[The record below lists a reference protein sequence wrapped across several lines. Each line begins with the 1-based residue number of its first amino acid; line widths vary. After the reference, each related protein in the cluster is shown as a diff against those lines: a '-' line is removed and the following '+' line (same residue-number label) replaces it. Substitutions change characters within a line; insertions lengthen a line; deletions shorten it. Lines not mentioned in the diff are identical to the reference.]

1 MALNIVKR
9 YLTKNRCY
17 QSGVTSQKIGIQI
30 HTIGTGQ
37 DNAEAIAEYW
47 DQSSVDTCV
56 HYCVDAE
63 VPGLVLQFLPES
75 YRSWADAGYGN
86 NNLITI
92 EICESDAIVYTN
104 GALYDVTNFTKF
116 KQDILRGY
124 WTTVELCAHI
134 CREYGWNPQAKLPS
148 GLYLISSHDEGRR
161 AGLSSGH
168 VDPTHVWDRFG
179 LTMNGFRADVAFAMG
194 NDGELTIGMKVRLT
208 QGITFRTGV
217 STESEQAGYVKYT
230 ELPKL
235 PSPPRPPLRSFTSS
249 PSSVTSQRNSPES
262 ASNTTV
268 PQGTSTITSSPSL
281 PNDRPPVPLSPFPA
295 NMWRRYLRGSRVH
308 MLRLPLRMIC
318 PPRPPSPPSGPPF
331 GIYLAR

>member
-86 NNLITI
+86 NKLITI

-179 LTMNGFRADVAFAMG
+179 LTMDGFRTDVAFAMG

-230 ELPKL
+230 ELPKSVQKKCKRLSGNKAKLKKGNVVKIKGLEISWNGDIWIEVKNGWL
-235 PSPPRPPLRSFTSS
+235 P
-249 PSSVTSQRNSPES
+249 V
-262 ASNTTV
+262 V
-268 PQGTSTITSSPSL
+268 VKGK
-281 PNDRPPVPLSPFPA
+281 
-295 NMWRRYLRGSRVH
+295 YRVE
-308 MLRLPLRMIC
+308 R
-318 PPRPPSPPSGPPF
+318 
-331 GIYLAR
+331 A